1 MLKILRVQYFS
12 FFFSTTYKACITIF
26 LQFWDTTDD
35 SNSGECWGRK
45 KEELQRAQLIAALS
59 SLSNVSKCISQ
70 NWAIIMIS
78 TQLQLRKQ
86 RHMETKNL
94 AWYHRQQVAGLE
106 FVASLSRYNQTPTEV
121 LQSLV
126 CDLRWS
132 HRRRLASPPCIWAP
146 RTRSWKERTEPGYE
160 SSQV

>member
-12 FFFSTTYKACITIF
+12 FFFQQPIKHVLLYFFSSEIPLMIVTLGSVEGGKKKNYNVHNWLQHSAHYQTCQNVF
-26 LQFWDTTDD
+26 LRI
-35 SNSGECWGRK
+35 E
-45 KEELQRAQLIAALS
+45 QLS
-59 SLSNVSKCISQ
+59 WYPHSYSWEN
-70 NWAIIMIS
+70 
-78 TQLQLRKQ
+78 

-94 AWYHRQQVAGLE
+94 AWDHRQQVAGLE

-132 HRRRLASPPCIWAP
+132 HRKRLASPLCIWAP
-146 RTRSWKERTEPGYE
+146 RTRSWKDRTEPGYE